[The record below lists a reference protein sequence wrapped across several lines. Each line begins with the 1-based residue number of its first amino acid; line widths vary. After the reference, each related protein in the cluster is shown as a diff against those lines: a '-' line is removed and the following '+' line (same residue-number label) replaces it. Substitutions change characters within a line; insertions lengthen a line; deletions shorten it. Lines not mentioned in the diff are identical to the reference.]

1 MDKLL
6 ANVATTLEEEL
17 HLLGG
22 LIEMALET
30 RKAILERSLQQLSLL
45 GARQQNAVTR
55 LEITRGSQTRVR
67 NALQARLGYPKEAS
81 VAVSSMLERIG
92 ATEELALLRRL
103 EKRMNRLRELNAA
116 NLWLLRKQM
125 TSAKALG
132 HVLDIV
138 HGVERIYDRD
148 GEVRPVVRPRRV
160 EVRR

>member
-67 NALQARLGYPKEAS
+67 NALQARLD
-81 VAVSSMLERIG
+81 
-92 ATEELALLRRL
+92 
-103 EKRMNRLRELNAA
+103 N
-116 NLWLLRKQM
+116 
-125 TSAKALG
+125 
-132 HVLDIV
+132 
-138 HGVERIYDRD
+138 
-148 GEVRPVVRPRRV
+148 
-160 EVRR
+160 